1 MKTPIKLIS
10 EGGLSNAT
18 DGLGFGCRLLGMVT
32 FVLTTQALAEMN
44 ANDFIARYQAGNAAQ
59 RAELAQHL
67 SDISLGMNWTNAF
80 MFVNH
85 KFHLY
90 CLPGSLVLTGDELAD
105 IVKRFV
111 EKTPNDGIQ
120 PVGMIL
126 LFALRDAYPCE
137 PASK

>member
-1 MKTPIKLIS
+1 MRLM
-10 EGGLSNAT
+10 GLALAAACSAW
-18 DGLGFGCRLLGMVT
+18 LA

-111 EKTPNDGIQ
+111 KKTPNDGIQ
-120 PVGMIL
+120 PVGMIM
-126 LFALRDAYPCE
+126 LFALRDAFPCE